1 MRWFR
6 NFSQKNRSTGNCAD
20 DMLTIPISV
29 KKKNAPTPRRD
40 LFCMSA
46 EAFFFIFYFVRSIMI
61 SLLLCTNAVISSG
74 FSGLCARIARS
85 YNCLQMIGTL
95 LLLLCSTTNCTSG
108 WFASVSYT
116 HLDVYKRQCLFST
129 LSASIH
135 VTESPSSR
143 FTCAIIRL

>member
-74 FSGLCARIARS
+74 FSGLWASIARS
-85 YNCLQMIGTL
+85 
-95 LLLLCSTTNCTSG
+95 
-108 WFASVSYT
+108 
-116 HLDVYKRQCLFST
+116 
-129 LSASIH
+129 
-135 VTESPSSR
+135 
-143 FTCAIIRL
+143 